1 MCEKIHKS
9 LSVRLGHRKR
19 HFHRQVAGQLEERLL
34 VQPVVASVAGNLA
47 ESCPAR
53 YPHRAGGA
61 NQPII
66 EQFTMVTLSFE
77 DEDTK
82 QRALRQNNSLRQVAI
97 PRTVI
102 INDPAK
108 WVVMWRTAQGY
119 CSRTRS

>member
-9 LSVRLGHRKR
+9 FSVRLCHRKR

-61 NQPII
+61 KQPII
-66 EQFTMVTLSFE
+66 EQFTMVTLPFE
-77 DEDTK
+77 HEDTK
-82 QRALRQNNSLRQVAI
+82 QHALRQINSLRQVAI

-108 WVVMWRTAQGY
+108 
-119 CSRTRS
+119 